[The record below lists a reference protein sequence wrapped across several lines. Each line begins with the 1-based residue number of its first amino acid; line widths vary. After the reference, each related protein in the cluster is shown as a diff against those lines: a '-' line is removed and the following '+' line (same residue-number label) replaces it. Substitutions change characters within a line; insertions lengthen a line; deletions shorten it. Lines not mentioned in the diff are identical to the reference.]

1 MTALTT
7 PEQINLYRLCTLRTG
22 LKLEIRGMQMSRGR
36 SCYAILKA
44 EGYKG
49 TKQTILDKV
58 IQDIEE
64 LKIQSLLARGLT
76 RSDAQAALE
85 AEKLTA

>member
-1 MTALTT
+1 
-7 PEQINLYRLCTLRTG
+7 
-22 LKLEIRGMQMSRGR
+22 MSRGK

-49 TKQTILDKV
+49 TKQKILDQV
-58 IQDIEE
+58 MQDIEE
-64 LKIQSLLARGLT
+64 LKIQSFIGQGLT

-85 AEKLTA
+85 AEQITA